1 MKNRMAQ
8 QLEELPLFPLN
19 TVLFPYA
26 QVRLHVFED
35 RYREMVRTCL
45 QDDRPFGIVLIRSG
59 NEVGS
64 ADPYL
69 VGTVV
74 RIVQVD
80 TYEDGRMDIQVQGE
94 RRFRIRELD
103 ESRPYLVGR
112 VEPVVEHVMEDSMRA
127 EELLTRAR
135 EEFEVLIQKL
145 FARQEFAV
153 QVVFPTDPVALSFTI
168 ANLLPMENLEK
179 QRLLETTDTLERVE
193 DLLPILEQQSKDV
206 RQTNLYRIGSDDLR
220 EWITPN

>member
-1 MKNRMAQ
+1 MAK

-19 TVLFPYA
+19 TVLFPFA

-35 RYREMVRTCL
+35 RYREMVRLCL

-59 NEVGS
+59 NEVGM

-103 ESRPYLVGR
+103 ESHPYLVGR
-112 VEPVVEHVMEDSMRA
+112 VEPVVEHVLEDSMRA

-145 FARQEFAV
+145 FARQEFEV

-168 ANLLPMENLEK
+168 ANLLPMENLDK